1 MLETDLV
8 MELELFQES
17 TLAAV
22 DTLLAVL
29 VDMLSPTDMPETD
42 QEEER
47 SELLLMANTTKE
59 PKTACNTKE
68 ANSQVKLNTLSTTK
82 KVLLTKLTKAFQLD
96 TDPNLQ
102 QTMLVNLSAMFLK
115 LQVEA
120 TLLNKL
126 DNTNINL
133 A

>member
-22 DTLLAVL
+22 DILLAVL

-59 PKTACNTKE
+59 PKTACNTRE

>member
-42 QEEER
+42 QEE
-47 SELLLMANTTKE
+47 
-59 PKTACNTKE
+59 
-68 ANSQVKLNTLSTTK
+68 
-82 KVLLTKLTKAFQLD
+82 
-96 TDPNLQ
+96 
-102 QTMLVNLSAMFLK
+102 
-115 LQVEA
+115 
-120 TLLNKL
+120 
-126 DNTNINL
+126 
-133 A
+133 

>member
-59 PKTACNTKE
+59 PKTACNTRE